1 MMLQISDL
9 MEYKRITQEKS
20 EEEKAASVVRLSY
33 KNATINAKAAGQPPQ
48 PTAPTSKAVSKAV
61 TPKAKAIASGPSSSS
76 QHMSDE
82 HDKDVNKR
90 GAAPAEQGD
99 EKEPGK
105 KKAKA
110 EHKASSSL
118 YSRSSAI
125 TIGAT
130 INHKYGK
137 KSVITAA
144 LAPSILPNDFDAEE
158 DSYSWGDEEVAGSD
172 DSLV

>member
-1 MMLQISDL
+1 MVATEQIVNESLRDDLTAMKLQISDL
-9 MEYKRITQEKS
+9 MEYKRITQKKS
-20 EEEKAASVVRLSY
+20 EEVKAASVVRMSY
-33 KNATINAKAAGQPPQ
+33 KNATVNAKAAGQPPQ
-48 PTAPTSKAVSKAV
+48 PTAPTSKAVSKAA

-82 HDKDVNKR
+82 HDKDVNKK

-118 YSRSSAI
+118 YCRSLDI
-125 TIGAT
+125 TARNI
-130 INHKYGK
+130 IDDKYGK
-137 KSVITAA
+137 KNSITAA
-144 LAPSILPNDFDAEE
+144 LAPRMLQHD
-158 DSYSWGDEEVAGSD
+158 YDE
-172 DSLV
+172 